1 MFAVMAATWT
11 PTPKAQRMM
20 RDFESAVKSA
30 RGMLKGALGYDG
42 PQLSR
47 FVSCEQSSMLARLA
61 DDEAVERE
69 LIRIRAGR
77 HAMRVLDADLAE
89 VLEDALRDKRMA
101 RAAMPQK
108 DEA

>member
-1 MFAVMAATWT
+1 MFAVLAAHWT
-11 PTPKAQRMM
+11 PTANAQRMM
-20 RDFESAVKSA
+20 RDFESAVKNA

-69 LIRIRAGR
+69 LIRIRAERYGL
-77 HAMRVLDADLAE
+77 RVLDDDMAA
-89 VLEDALRDKRMA
+89 VLDEAVTRKRMA
-101 RAAMPQK
+101 RMSA
-108 DEA
+108 DERTER